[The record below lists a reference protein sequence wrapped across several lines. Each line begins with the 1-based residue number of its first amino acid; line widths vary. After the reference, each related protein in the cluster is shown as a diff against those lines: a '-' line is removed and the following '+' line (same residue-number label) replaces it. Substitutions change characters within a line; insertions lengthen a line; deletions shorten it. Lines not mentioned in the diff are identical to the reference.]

1 MENNQSRTVTFIFF
15 VWEEDMLMMSPS
27 FSTVGSIVAPGILC
41 IHLPFHFGST
51 GLTIGEQTPEAQG
64 ATSSNQLAD
73 FGISSLYFIL
83 FFKCADVK
91 FSRKCLCGFDCS
103 CFAFDVTSIKYQ
115 TSRLLTLHSSSSY
128 SSS

>member
-1 MENNQSRTVTFIFF
+1 
-15 VWEEDMLMMSPS
+15 MLMMSPS

-41 IHLPFHFGST
+41 VHLPFHFGST

-83 FFKCADVK
+83 FFKCAEVK
-91 FSRKCLCGFDCS
+91 FTQVSVRVRLCVFC
-103 CFAFDVTSIKYQ
+103 I
-115 TSRLLTLHSSSSY
+115 
-128 SSS
+128 